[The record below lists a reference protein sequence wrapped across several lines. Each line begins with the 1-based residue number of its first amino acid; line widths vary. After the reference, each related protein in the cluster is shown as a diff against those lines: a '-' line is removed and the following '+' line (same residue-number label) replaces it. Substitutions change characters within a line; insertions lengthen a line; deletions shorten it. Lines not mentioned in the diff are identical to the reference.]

1 MDQINKPENPL
12 EKIRNFAIAAHIDH
26 GKSTLADRMLE
37 LTGTV
42 EKNKMKEQLLD
53 SMDIE
58 RERGITIKLQ
68 PVQMSWHGYTLNL
81 IDTPGHVDFT
91 YEVSRSLAAV
101 EGVILLVD
109 ATQGVQAQTLSNYF
123 LAKKQNLTII
133 PVINKIDMPAAE
145 PERVIAEMVQTLE
158 VNEADIIQISAK
170 LGTNVEAVL
179 DRVVEKVDAPISTQ
193 AEKRALIFD
202 SSFDPFKGVIAFV
215 RVFDGFFT
223 NGEAVKFL
231 GSRANAT
238 LVETGVFKPALSA
251 RTEIAAG
258 SIGYLA
264 TGLKDVTQVRV
275 GDTVVAQSQ
284 IETSALEGYREVR
297 PMVFAG
303 FYPVDNDR
311 FPALKDALEKLKL
324 NDASLT
330 FEADS
335 STALGFGFRCGF
347 LGLLHFEVVQE
358 RLEREY
364 DLDLVA
370 SSPTVKY
377 QIELTSGQT
386 VEISN
391 PSKFPGAAEIQILK
405 EPIINATIVSKDTYL
420 GGILELL
427 NNRRA
432 TVTDIRYVASQVV
445 MEFTLPLAEVVSD
458 FYDRLKS
465 ISSGYASFDYEL
477 AGWEEV
483 ESVKMDILV
492 AGDVVDALSQIVVRK
507 KAEETGRKLVEKL
520 KEVLPRQNFEVAI
533 QAAIGGKI
541 IARADVPAFRKD
553 VTAKLYGG
561 DVTRKNKLLDKQ
573 KKGKKR
579 LKQFGRV
586 QIPQEA
592 FLSVLKLG

>member
-1 MDQINKPENPL
+1 MNKEVSQNKLSL
-12 EKIRNFAIAAHIDH
+12 ERIRNFAIAAHIDH

-37 LTGTV
+37 LTGTIA
-42 EKNKMKEQLLD
+42 KNKMKEQLLD
-53 SMDIE
+53 QMDIE

-68 PVQMSWHGYTLNL
+68 PVQMNWKGYQLNL
-81 IDTPGHVDFT
+81 IDTPGHVDFS

-101 EGVILLVD
+101 EGVVLLVD
-109 ATQGVQAQTLSNYF
+109 ATQGIQAQTLSNFY
-123 LAKKQNLTII
+123 LAKKQNLKII
-133 PVINKIDMPAAE
+133 PVINKIDMPAAD
-145 PERVIAEMVQTLE
+145 PEKIAAEMVEILE
-158 VNEADIIQISAK
+158 VTEAEILKISAK
-170 LGTNVEAVL
+170 EGTNIERLL
-179 DRVVEKVDAPISTQ
+179 DSIIEKIPAPKSSQ
-193 AEKRALIFD
+193 GEKRALIFD

-215 RVFDGFFT
+215 RVFDGNFT
-223 NGEAVKFL
+223 QNEIVKFI
-231 GSRANAT
+231 GTKAKAA
-238 LVETGVFKPALSA
+238 LVETGVFKPQLLS
-251 RTEIAAG
+251 TSSLNEG
-258 SIGYLA
+258 EIGYLA
-264 TGLKDVTQVRV
+264 TGLKDVSLVRV
-275 GDTVVAQSQ
+275 GDTVTGAGEKESAQ
-284 IETSALEGYREVR
+284 LPGYREVR

-303 FYPVDNDR
+303 FYPADNDK
-311 FPALKDALEKLKL
+311 FPILKDGLEKLKL

-364 DLDLVA
+364 NLDLVA

-377 QIELTSGQT
+377 QIELTNGSEI
-386 VEISN
+386 EISN
-391 PSKFPGAAEIQILK
+391 PTKFPAPNEIAKLK
-405 EPIINATIVSKDTYL
+405 EPIISSTIVSRADYL

-432 TVTDIRYVASQVV
+432 TVTDIRYVSSQVLI
-445 MEFTLPLAEVVSD
+445 EFTLPLAEVVSD

-483 ESVKMDILV
+483 EAVKMDILV
-492 AGDVVDALSQIVVRK
+492 AGDVVDALSQIVVKK
-507 KAEETGRKLVEKL
+507 KAEETGRKLVDKL
-520 KEVLPRQNFEVAI
+520 KEVLPRQNFEVSI

-579 LKQFGRV
+579 LKQFGKV

-592 FLSVLKLG
+592 FLSILKI

>member
-1 MDQINKPENPL
+1 MKN
-12 EKIRNFAIAAHIDH
+12 IRNFAIAAHIDH

-37 LTGTV
+37 ITGTI
-42 EKNKMKEQLLD
+42 EESKMKEQLLD
-53 SMDIE
+53 QMDIE

-68 PVQMSWHGYTLNL
+68 PVQMNWKGYELNL
-81 IDTPGHVDFT
+81 IDTPGHVDFS

-101 EGVILLVD
+101 EGVVLLVD
-109 ATQGVQAQTLSNYF
+109 ATQGIQAQTLSNFY
-123 LAKKQNLTII
+123 LAKKQKLKII
-133 PVINKIDMPAAE
+133 PVINKIDMPAADAE
-145 PERVIAEMVQTLE
+145 KVTSEMVEILE
-158 VNEADIIQISAK
+158 VEEDSIIKISAK
-170 LGTNVEAVL
+170 AGTNIEKVL
-179 DRVVEKVDAPISTQ
+179 DAIIERVPAPNSSQ
-193 AEKRALIFD
+193 EEKRALIFD
-202 SSFDPFKGVIAFV
+202 SSFDSFKGVIAFV
-215 RVFDGFFT
+215 RVFDGNFT
-223 NGEAVKFL
+223 VGEEIVFL
-231 GSRANAT
+231 GTKAKGNII
-238 LVETGVFKPALSA
+238 ETGVLKPAL
-251 RTEIAAG
+251 TPKLVLEEG
-258 SIGYLA
+258 EIGYIA
-264 TGLKDVTQVRV
+264 TGFKDVSKVRV
-275 GDTVVAQSQ
+275 GDTIGAVG
-284 IETSALEGYREVR
+284 EKTTPPLPDYREVR

-303 FYPVDNDR
+303 FYPADNDK
-311 FPALKDALEKLKL
+311 FPVLKDALEKLAL

-377 QIELTSGQT
+377 QIELTNGQ
-386 VEISN
+386 VSEISN
-391 PSKFPGAAEIQILK
+391 PTKFPDPSEVKSIK
-405 EPIINATIVSKDTYL
+405 EPIITATIVSRSDYL
-420 GGILELL
+420 GGVLELL

-432 TVTDIRYVASQVV
+432 VVADIRYVGSQVV
-445 MEFTLPLAEVVSD
+445 IEFTLPLAEVVSD

-465 ISSGYASFDYEL
+465 VSSGYASFDYEL

-483 ESVKMDILV
+483 EAVKMDILV
-492 AGDVVDALSQIVVRK
+492 AKDVVDALSQVVVKK
-507 KAEETGRKLVEKL
+507 KADEVGRKLVEKL
-520 KEVLPRQNFEVAI
+520 KEVLPRQNFEVSI

-579 LKQFGRV
+579 LKQFGKV

-592 FLSVLKLG
+592 FLSILKI

>member
-1 MDQINKPENPL
+1 MKN
-12 EKIRNFAIAAHIDH
+12 IRNFAIAAHIDH

-37 LTGTV
+37 ITGTI
-42 EKNKMKEQLLD
+42 EKSKMKDQLLD
-53 SMDIE
+53 QMDIE

-68 PVQMSWHGYTLNL
+68 PVQMNWKGYQLNL
-81 IDTPGHVDFT
+81 IDTPGHVDFS

-101 EGVILLVD
+101 EGVLLLVD
-109 ATQGVQAQTLSNYF
+109 ATQGVQAQTLSNFY
-123 LAKKQNLTII
+123 LAKKQNLKII
-133 PVINKIDMPAAE
+133 PVINKIDMPSSD
-145 PERVIAEMVQTLE
+145 PEKVSSEMVEILE
-158 VNEADIIQISAK
+158 VEGSSIIKISAK
-170 LGTNVEAVL
+170 QGINIEKVL
-179 DRVVEKVDAPISTQ
+179 DTIVEKIPAPVSTQ
-193 AEKRALIFD
+193 EEKRALIFD
-202 SSFDPFKGVIAFV
+202 SSFDPFKGVIAYV
-215 RVFDGFFT
+215 RVVDGNFT
-223 NGEAVKFL
+223 NGEEIVFL
-231 GSRANAT
+231 GTKGKAT
-238 LVETGVFKPALSA
+238 IVEVGVLKPSLTRRSMI
-251 RTEIAAG
+251 EEG
-258 SIGYLA
+258 EIGYIA
-264 TGLKDVTQVRV
+264 TGLKDATKVRV
-275 GDTVVAQSQ
+275 GDTIGSV
-284 IETSALEGYREVR
+284 LEKTTPPLSGYKEVK

-303 FYPVDNDR
+303 FYPADNDR

-364 DLDLVA
+364 NLDLVA

-377 QIELTSGQT
+377 QIELTNGQ
-386 VEISN
+386 VSEISN
-391 PSKFPGAAEIQILK
+391 PTKFPDPSEIKSIK
-405 EPIINATIVSKDTYL
+405 EPIITATIVSRNDYL
-420 GGILELL
+420 GGVLELL

-432 TVTDIRYVASQVV
+432 TVFDIRYVGSQVV
-445 MEFTLPLAEVVSD
+445 IEFTLPLAEVVSD

-465 ISSGYASFDYEL
+465 VSSGYASFDYEL

-483 ESVKMDILV
+483 EAVKMDILV
-492 AGDVVDALSQIVVRK
+492 AKDVVDALSQVVVKK
-507 KAEETGRKLVEKL
+507 KADEVGRKLVEKL
-520 KEVLPRQNFEVAI
+520 KEVLPRQNFEVSI

-579 LKQFGRV
+579 LKQFGKV

-592 FLSVLKLG
+592 FLSILKI

>member
-1 MDQINKPENPL
+1 ML
-12 EKIRNFAIAAHIDH
+12 TIRNFAIAAHIDH

-42 EKNKMKEQLLD
+42 PQNKMKEQLLD
-53 SMDIE
+53 QLDIE

-68 PVQMSWHGYTLNL
+68 PVRMNWRGCTLNL
-81 IDTPGHVDFT
+81 IDTPGHVDFS

-101 EGVILLVD
+101 EWVVLLVD
-109 ATQGVQAQTLSNYF
+109 ATQGIQAQTLSNYY
-123 LAKKQNLTII
+123 LAQKQNLKII
-133 PVINKIDMPAAE
+133 PVINKIDLPAAQVE
-145 PERVIAEMVQTLE
+145 KVALE
-158 VNEADIIQISAK
+158 IIKVFGVKETDILKISAK
-170 LGTNVEAVL
+170 TGQGVKELL
-179 DRVVEKVDAPISTQ
+179 SKIIEKVPAPLTNEENS
-193 AEKRALIFD
+193 RALIFD
-202 SSFDPFKGVIAFV
+202 STYDPFKGVIAYV
-215 RVFDGFFT
+215 RVF
-223 NGEAVKFL
+223 NGSFKERDQVKFI
-231 GSRANAT
+231 GTKASAS
-238 LVETGVFKPALSA
+238 LVEVGCFKPELKS
-251 RTEIAAG
+251 EEKLEAG
-258 SIGYLA
+258 EIGYLA
-264 TGLKDVTQVRV
+264 TGLKDVSQVRV
-275 GDTVVAQSQ
+275 GDTITLAANPSK
-284 IETSALEGYREVR
+284 EPLPGYRQVR

-311 FPALKDALEKLKL
+311 FPALKDGLEKLKL

-364 DLDLVA
+364 GLDLVA
-370 SSPTVKY
+370 STPTVNYK
-377 QIELTSGQT
+377 ITLTNDEE

-391 PSKFPGAAEIQILK
+391 PTKFPEPTKIKTIH
-405 EPIINATIVSKDTYL
+405 EPIINALIVTKESYL
-420 GGILELL
+420 GAILELL

-432 TVTDIRYVASQVV
+432 VVTDVKYAADQVLI
-445 MEFTLPLAEVVSD
+445 EFTLPLAEVISD

-477 AGWEEV
+477 SGWQEV
-483 ESVKMDILV
+483 DAVRMEILV
-492 AGDVVDALSQIVVRK
+492 AKEIVDALSQIVVRK
-507 KAEETGRKLVEKL
+507 KADEVGRKLVEKL
-520 KEVLPRQNFEVAI
+520 KEVLPRQNFEISV
-533 QAAIGGKI
+533 QAAVGGKI

-592 FLSVLKLG
+592 FLSVLKI

>member
-1 MDQINKPENPL
+1 MKN
-12 EKIRNFAIAAHIDH
+12 IRNFAIAAHIDH

-37 LTGTV
+37 ITGTI
-42 EKNKMKEQLLD
+42 EESKMKEQLLD
-53 SMDIE
+53 QMDIE

-68 PVQMSWHGYTLNL
+68 PVQMNWKGYELNL
-81 IDTPGHVDFT
+81 IDTPGHVDFS

-101 EGVILLVD
+101 EGVVLLVD
-109 ATQGVQAQTLSNYF
+109 ATQSIQAQTLSNFY
-123 LAKKQNLTII
+123 LAKKQKLKII
-133 PVINKIDMPAAE
+133 PVINKIDMPAADAE
-145 PERVIAEMVQTLE
+145 KVTSEMVEILE
-158 VNEADIIQISAK
+158 VEEDSIIKISAK
-170 LGTNVEAVL
+170 AGTNIEKVL
-179 DRVVEKVDAPISTQ
+179 DAIIERVPAPNSSQ
-193 AEKRALIFD
+193 EEKRALIFD
-202 SSFDPFKGVIAFV
+202 SSFDSFKGVIAFV
-215 RVFDGFFT
+215 RVFDGNFT
-223 NGEAVKFL
+223 VGEEIVFL
-231 GSRANAT
+231 GTKAKGNII
-238 LVETGVFKPALSA
+238 ETGVLKPAL
-251 RTEIAAG
+251 TPKLVLEEG
-258 SIGYLA
+258 EIGYIA
-264 TGLKDVTQVRV
+264 TGFKDVSKVRV
-275 GDTVVAQSQ
+275 GDTIGAVG
-284 IETSALEGYREVR
+284 EKTTPPLPDYREVR

-303 FYPVDNDR
+303 FYPADNDK
-311 FPALKDALEKLKL
+311 FPVLKDALEKLAL

-377 QIELTSGQT
+377 QIELTNGQ
-386 VEISN
+386 VSEISN
-391 PSKFPGAAEIQILK
+391 PTKFPDPSEVKSIK
-405 EPIINATIVSKDTYL
+405 EPIITATIVSRSDYL
-420 GGILELL
+420 GGVLELL

-432 TVTDIRYVASQVV
+432 VVADIRYVGSQVV
-445 MEFTLPLAEVVSD
+445 IEFTLPLAEVVSD

-465 ISSGYASFDYEL
+465 VSSGYASFDYEL

-483 ESVKMDILV
+483 EAVKMDILV
-492 AGDVVDALSQIVVRK
+492 AKDVVDALSQVVVKK
-507 KAEETGRKLVEKL
+507 KADEVGRKLVEKL
-520 KEVLPRQNFEVAI
+520 KEVLPRQNFEVSI

-579 LKQFGRV
+579 LKQFGKV

-592 FLSVLKLG
+592 FLSILKI

>member
-1 MDQINKPENPL
+1 MKN
-12 EKIRNFAIAAHIDH
+12 IRNFAIAAHIDH

-37 LTGTV
+37 ITGTI
-42 EKNKMKEQLLD
+42 EKSKMKDQLLD
-53 SMDIE
+53 QMDIE

-68 PVQMSWHGYTLNL
+68 PVQMSWKGYQLNL
-81 IDTPGHVDFT
+81 IDTPGHVDFS

-101 EGVILLVD
+101 EGVLLLVD
-109 ATQGVQAQTLSNYF
+109 ATQGVQAQTLSNFY
-123 LAKKQNLTII
+123 LAKKQNLKII
-133 PVINKIDMPAAE
+133 PVINKIDMPSSD
-145 PERVIAEMVQTLE
+145 PEKVSSEMVEILGVE
-158 VNEADIIQISAK
+158 GSSIIKISAK
-170 LGTNVEAVL
+170 QGINIEKVL
-179 DRVVEKVDAPISTQ
+179 DTIVEKIPAPVSTQ
-193 AEKRALIFD
+193 EEKRALIFD
-202 SSFDPFKGVIAFV
+202 SSFDPFKGVIAYV
-215 RVFDGFFT
+215 RVVDGNFT
-223 NGEAVKFL
+223 VGEEIVFL
-231 GSRANAT
+231 GTKGKAT
-238 LVETGVFKPALSA
+238 IVEVGVLKPSLTRRSVI
-251 RTEIAAG
+251 EEG
-258 SIGYLA
+258 EIGYIA
-264 TGLKDVTQVRV
+264 TGLKDATKVRV
-275 GDTVVAQSQ
+275 GDTIGSV
-284 IETSALEGYREVR
+284 LEKTTPPLPGYKEVK

-303 FYPVDNDR
+303 FYPADNDK

-364 DLDLVA
+364 NLDLVA

-377 QIELTSGQT
+377 QIELTNGST
-386 VEISN
+386 NEFSN
-391 PSKFPGAAEIQILK
+391 PTKFPEPTEIKTIR
-405 EPIINATIVSKDTYL
+405 EPIITATIVSRNDYL
-420 GGILELL
+420 GGVLELL

-432 TVTDIRYVASQVV
+432 TVFDIRYVGSQVV
-445 MEFTLPLAEVVSD
+445 IEFTLPLAEVVSD

-465 ISSGYASFDYEL
+465 VSSGYASFDYEL

-483 ESVKMDILV
+483 SAVKMDILV
-492 AGDVVDALSQIVVRK
+492 AKDVVDALSQVVVKK
-507 KAEETGRKLVEKL
+507 KADEVGRKLVEKL
-520 KEVLPRQNFEVAI
+520 KEVLPRQNFEVSI
-533 QAAIGGKI
+533 QAAVGGKI

-579 LKQFGRV
+579 LKQFGKV

-592 FLSVLKLG
+592 FLSILKI

>member
-1 MDQINKPENPL
+1 MQ
-12 EKIRNFAIAAHIDH
+12 KIRNFAIAAHIDH

-42 EKNKMKEQLLD
+42 EQSKMKEQLLD
-53 SMDIE
+53 QMDIE

-68 PVQMSWHGYTLNL
+68 PVQMNWKGFELNL

-101 EGVILLVD
+101 EGVVLLVD
-109 ATQGVQAQTLSNYF
+109 ATQGVQAQTLSNFF
-123 LAKKQNLTII
+123 LSQKQKLKII
-133 PVINKIDMPAAE
+133 PVINKIDMPAAD
-145 PERVIAEMVQTLE
+145 PDKVIKEMLETLK
-158 VNEADIIQISAK
+158 VNEDDIIQISARE
-170 LGTNVEAVL
+170 GTNVEKVL
-179 DRVVEKVDAPISTQ
+179 DAIVERIDPPTSAQEP
-193 AEKRALIFD
+193 KRALIFD
-202 SSFDPFKGVIAFV
+202 SSFDAFKGVIAYV
-215 RVFDGFFT
+215 RVFDGNFT
-223 NGEAVKFL
+223 KGEEVKFL
-231 GSRANAT
+231 GTKAVGN
-238 LVETGVFKPALSA
+238 LVEVGVFKPKLVEKSVLEEG
-251 RTEIAAG
+251 EIG
-258 SIGYLA
+258 FFA
-264 TGLKDVTQVRV
+264 TGLKTVEKVRV
-275 GDTVVAQSQ
+275 GDTVTSAE
-284 IETSALEGYREVR
+284 ETSSAALPGYREVR

-303 FYPVDNDR
+303 FYPVDNDK

-324 NDASLT
+324 NDASLVY
-330 FEADS
+330 EADS

-364 DLDLVA
+364 GLELVA

-377 QIELTSGQT
+377 QIELTSGENLE
-386 VEISN
+386 VAN
-391 PSKFPGAAEIQILK
+391 PTKFPNTTEIRSLK
-405 EPIINATIVSKDTYL
+405 EPVITATIVSRSDYL

-432 TVTDIRYVASQVV
+432 TVFDVKYLASQVV
-445 MEFTLPLAEVVSD
+445 IEFTLPLAEVVSD
-458 FYDRLKS
+458 FYDKLKS

-483 ESVKMDILV
+483 DAVKMDILV
-492 AGDVVDALSQIVVRK
+492 AKEVVDALCQIVVRK
-507 KAEETGRKLVEKL
+507 KAEEVGRKLVEKL
-520 KEVLPRQNFEVAI
+520 KEVLPRQNFEVSV
-533 QAAIGGKI
+533 QAAVGGKI

-579 LKQFGRV
+579 LKQFGKV

-592 FLSVLKLG
+592 FLSILKI

>member
-1 MDQINKPENPL
+1 MQ
-12 EKIRNFAIAAHIDH
+12 KIRNFAIAAHIDH

-37 LTGTV
+37 MTGTV
-42 EKNKMKEQLLD
+42 EHSKMKAQLLD
-53 SMDIE
+53 QMDIE

-68 PVQMSWHGYTLNL
+68 PVQMSWKGYELNL

-101 EGVILLVD
+101 EGVVLLID
-109 ATQGVQAQTLSNYF
+109 ATQGVQAQTLSNFY
-123 LAKKQNLTII
+123 LAKKQHLTIV
-133 PVINKIDMPAAE
+133 PVINKIDMPAAD
-145 PERVIAEMVQTLE
+145 PEKVISEMTEILNISADE
-158 VNEADIIQISAK
+158 VIKISAK
-170 LGTNVEAVL
+170 EGTNVENLL
-179 DRVVEKVDAPISTQ
+179 DRIVGKVPAPKNGQ

-202 SSFDPFKGVIAFV
+202 SSFDPFKGVIAYV
-215 RVFDGFFT
+215 RIFDGNFT
-223 NGEAVKFL
+223 KGEQVKFL
-231 GSRANAT
+231 GTAGEGS
-238 LVETGVFKPALSA
+238 LVEIGVFKPKLV
-251 RTEIAAG
+251 EKEVLEEG
-258 SIGYLA
+258 EIGYLA
-264 TGLKDVTQVRV
+264 TGLKDVNLVRV
-275 GDTVVAQSQ
+275 GDTIVSKT
-284 IETSALEGYREVR
+284 EKTSSPLPGYREIR

-303 FYPVDNDR
+303 FYPADNDK

-364 DLDLVA
+364 NLDLVA

-377 QIELTSGQT
+377 QVELTSGENT
-386 VEISN
+386 EISN
-391 PSKFPGAAEIQILK
+391 PTKFPDPSEIRSLK
-405 EPIINATIVSKDTYL
+405 EPIITATIVSRSEYL

-432 TVTDIRYVASQVV
+432 VVADIRYISSQVV
-445 MEFTLPLAEVVSD
+445 IEFTLPLAEVVSD
-458 FYDRLKS
+458 FYDKLKS
-465 ISSGYASFDYEL
+465 VSSGYASFDYEL

-483 ESVKMDILV
+483 DAVKLDILV
-492 AGDVVDALSQIVVRK
+492 AKDVVDALSQIVVKK
-507 KAEETGRKLVEKL
+507 KAEEVGRKLVEKL
-520 KEVLPRQNFEVAI
+520 KEVLPRQNFEVSI

-579 LKQFGRV
+579 LKQFGKV

-592 FLSVLKLG
+592 FLSVLKI

>member
-1 MDQINKPENPL
+1 M

-37 LTGTV
+37 ITGTI
-42 EKNKMKEQLLD
+42 EKSKMKNQLLD
-53 SMDIE
+53 QMDIE

-68 PVQMSWHGYTLNL
+68 PVRMGWKGYILNL
-81 IDTPGHVDFT
+81 IDTPGHVDFS

-101 EGVILLVD
+101 EGVVLLVD
-109 ATQGVQAQTLSNYF
+109 ATQGIQAQTLSNFY
-123 LAKKQNLTII
+123 LAEKQKLKII
-133 PVINKIDMPAAE
+133 PVINKIDMPAAN
-145 PERVIAEMVQTLE
+145 PEQVAREMVELLE
-158 VNEADIIQISAK
+158 VSPEDIIKISAK
-170 LGTNVEAVL
+170 VGTNIEKVL
-179 DRVVEKVDAPISTQ
+179 DEIVEKIPGPESSQ
-193 AEKRALIFD
+193 EEKRALIFD
-202 SSFDPFKGVIAFV
+202 STFDPFKGVIAYI
-215 RVFDGFFT
+215 RVFDGNFSK
-223 NGEAVKFL
+223 GEAINFL
-231 GSRANAT
+231 GTKKQTTVLEA
-238 LVETGVFKPALSA
+238 GVFKPNLVERSVL
-251 RTEIAAG
+251 EEG
-258 SIGYLA
+258 EIGYIA
-264 TGLKDVTQVRV
+264 TGLKDVSQVRV
-275 GDTVVAQSQ
+275 GDTIGGVGEKQ
-284 IETSALEGYREVR
+284 TSPLPGYKEIRS
-297 PMVFAG
+297 MVFAG
-303 FYPVDNDR
+303 FYPVDNDK

-324 NDASLT
+324 NDASLV

-364 DLDLVA
+364 HLELVA

-377 QIELTSGQT
+377 QIETTGGEKI
-386 VEISN
+386 EISN
-391 PSKFPGAAEIQILK
+391 PTKFPDPSEINSIK
-405 EPIINATIVSKDTYL
+405 EPIIAATIVVRSDYL

-427 NNRRA
+427 SNRRA
-432 TVTDIRYVASQVV
+432 TVFDVKYVASQVII
-445 MEFTLPLAEVVSD
+445 EFTLPLAEVVSD

-483 ESVKMDILV
+483 DAVKMDILV
-492 AGDVVDALSQIVVRK
+492 AKDVVDALSQVVVKK
-507 KAEETGRKLVEKL
+507 KAEDVGRRLVEKL
-520 KEVLPRQNFEVAI
+520 KEVLPRQNFEVSI
-533 QAAIGGKI
+533 QAAVGGKI

-579 LKQFGRV
+579 LKQFGKV

-592 FLSVLKLG
+592 FLSILKI

>member
-1 MDQINKPENPL
+1 MQ
-12 EKIRNFAIAAHIDH
+12 KIRNFAIAAHIDH

-37 LTGTV
+37 ITGTV
-42 EKNKMKEQLLD
+42 ERSKMKAQLLD
-53 SMDIE
+53 QMDIE

-68 PVQMSWHGYTLNL
+68 PVQMNWKGYELNL

-101 EGVILLVD
+101 EGVVLLVD
-109 ATQGVQAQTLSNYF
+109 ATQGVQAQTLSNFY
-123 LAKKQNLTII
+123 LSQRQNLIII
-133 PVINKIDMPAAE
+133 PVINKIDMPAAN
-145 PERVIAEMVQTLE
+145 PEKVISEMTEIL
-158 VNEADIIQISAK
+158 NISADDVTKISAK
-170 LGTNVEAVL
+170 EGTNIEALL
-179 DRVVEKVDAPISTQ
+179 DRIVEKVPAPRVGQ

-202 SSFDPFKGVIAFV
+202 SSFDQFKGVIAYV
-215 RVFDGFFT
+215 RVFDGNFT
-223 NGEAVKFL
+223 KGEQVKFL
-231 GSRANAT
+231 GTSGEGN
-238 LVETGVFKPALSA
+238 LVEIGVFKPNLV
-251 RTEIAAG
+251 EKEVLEEG
-258 SIGYLA
+258 EIGYLA
-264 TGLKDVTQVRV
+264 TGLKDVSLVRV
-275 GDTVVAQSQ
+275 GDTVVAKG
-284 IETSALEGYREVR
+284 EKTSSPLPGYREVR

-303 FYPVDNDR
+303 FYPADNDK
-311 FPALKDALEKLKL
+311 FPSLKDALEKLKL

-377 QIELTSGQT
+377 QLELTSGEN

-391 PSKFPGAAEIQILK
+391 PTKFPDPSEIRSLK
-405 EPIINATIVSKDTYL
+405 EPIITATIVSRSDYL

-432 TVTDIRYVASQVV
+432 TVADIRYISSQVV
-445 MEFTLPLAEVVSD
+445 IEFTLPLAEVVSD
-458 FYDRLKS
+458 FYDKLKS
-465 ISSGYASFDYEL
+465 VSSGYASFDYEL

-483 ESVKMDILV
+483 EAVKMDILV
-492 AGDVVDALSQIVVRK
+492 AKDVVDALSQIVVK
-507 KAEETGRKLVEKL
+507 KKSEEVGRKLVEKL
-520 KEVLPRQNFEVAI
+520 KEVLPRQNFEVSI

-579 LKQFGRV
+579 LKQFGKV

-592 FLSVLKLG
+592 FLSVLKI

>member
-1 MDQINKPENPL
+1 MS
-12 EKIRNFAIAAHIDH
+12 KIRNFAIAAHIDH

-37 LTGTV
+37 ITGTI
-42 EKNKMKEQLLD
+42 ERSKMKEQLLD
-53 SMDIE
+53 QMEIE

-68 PVQMSWHGYTLNL
+68 PVQMTWKGYELNL

-101 EGVILLVD
+101 EGVVLLVD
-109 ATQGVQAQTLSNYF
+109 ATQGVQAQTLSNFY
-123 LAKKQNLTII
+123 LSQKQKLTVI
-133 PVINKIDMPAAE
+133 PVINKIDMPAAD
-145 PERVIAEMVQTLE
+145 PERVISEMVETLK
-158 VNEADIIQISAK
+158 VEASEIIQISAK
-170 LGTNVEAVL
+170 EGTNVEQVL
-179 DRVVEKVDAPISTQ
+179 DRIVEKIPEPTFVQ
-193 AEKRALIFD
+193 EEKRALIFD
-202 SSFDPFKGVIAFV
+202 SSYDPFKGVIAYV
-215 RVFDGFFT
+215 RVFDGNFT
-223 NGEAVKFL
+223 TGEAVRFL
-231 GSRANAT
+231 GTGASGN
-238 LVETGVFKPALSA
+238 LVEVGVFKPNLVGKEALQ
-251 RTEIAAG
+251 EG
-258 SIGYLA
+258 EIGYLA
-264 TGLKDVTQVRV
+264 TGLKDASLVRV
-275 GDTVVAQSQ
+275 GDTIV
-284 IETSALEGYREVR
+284 SAAEKSGAPLSGYREVR

-303 FYPVDNDR
+303 FYPSDNDR
-311 FPALKDALEKLKL
+311 FPALKDALEKLRL

-364 DLDLVA
+364 NLDLVA

-377 QIELTSGQT
+377 QIELTSGENI
-386 VEISN
+386 EISN
-391 PSKFPGAAEIQILK
+391 PTKFPPPTEIRSLK
-405 EPIINATIVSKDTYL
+405 EPIINATIVSKSDYL
-420 GGILELL
+420 GAILELL
-427 NNRRA
+427 NSRRA
-432 TVTDIRYVASQVV
+432 SVSDIKYVVSQVV
-445 MEFTLPLAEVVSD
+445 IEFTLPLSEVVSD

-483 ESVKMDILV
+483 EAVKMDILV
-492 AGDVVDALSQIVVRK
+492 AKEVVDALSQIVVKK
-507 KAEETGRKLVEKL
+507 KAEEVGRKLVEKL
-520 KEVLPRQNFEVAI
+520 KEVLPRQNFEVSV

-579 LKQFGRV
+579 LKQFGKV

-592 FLSVLKLG
+592 FLAVLKI

>member
-1 MDQINKPENPL
+1 MS
-12 EKIRNFAIAAHIDH
+12 KIRNFAIAAHIDH

-37 LTGTV
+37 ITGTV
-42 EKNKMKEQLLD
+42 ERSKMKAQILD
-53 SMDIE
+53 QMDIE

-68 PVQMSWHGYTLNL
+68 PVQMSWKDYELNL

-101 EGVILLVD
+101 EGVVLLVD
-109 ATQGVQAQTLSNYF
+109 ATQGVQAQTLSNFY
-123 LAKKQNLTII
+123 LAKKQNLTIV
-133 PVINKIDMPAAE
+133 PVVNKIDMPAAN
-145 PERVIAEMVQTLE
+145 PDKVISEMVEIL
-158 VNEADIIQISAK
+158 DISKDQVIKISAK
-170 LGTNVEAVL
+170 EGTNVETLL
-179 DRVVEKVDAPISTQ
+179 DRIVEKIPAPISTQ
-193 AEKRALIFD
+193 SEKRALIFD
-202 SSFDPFKGVIAFV
+202 SSFDPFKGVIAYS
-215 RVFDGFFT
+215 RVFDGNFT
-223 NGEAVKFL
+223 KGEGVKFL
-231 GSRANAT
+231 GTSGEGN
-238 LVETGVFKPALSA
+238 LVEIGVFKPKLV
-251 RTEIAAG
+251 EKEVLEEG
-258 SIGYLA
+258 EIGYLA
-264 TGLKDVTQVRV
+264 TGLKDVSLVRV
-275 GDTVVAQSQ
+275 GDTIVSKG
-284 IETSALEGYREVR
+284 EKLTPPLPGYREVR

-303 FYPVDNDR
+303 FYPADNDK
-311 FPALKDALEKLKL
+311 FPALKDALKKLKL

-377 QIELTSGQT
+377 QIELTNGDNIE
-386 VEISN
+386 VSN
-391 PSKFPGAAEIQILK
+391 PTKFPEPSEIRSLK
-405 EPIINATIVSKDTYL
+405 EPIISSTIVSRSDYL

-432 TVTDIRYVASQVV
+432 SVFDIKYIASQVV
-445 MEFTLPLAEVVSD
+445 IEFTLPLSEVVSD

-465 ISSGYASFDYEL
+465 VSSGYASFDYEL

-483 ESVKMDILV
+483 DAVKMDILV
-492 AGDVVDALSQIVVRK
+492 AKDVVDALSQIVVK
-507 KAEETGRKLVEKL
+507 KKSDEVGRKLVEKL
-520 KEVLPRQNFEVAI
+520 KEVLPRQNFEVSI

-579 LKQFGRV
+579 LKQFGKV

-592 FLSVLKLG
+592 FLSVLKI

>member
-1 MDQINKPENPL
+1 ML
-12 EKIRNFAIAAHIDH
+12 TIRNFAIAAHIDH

-42 EKNKMKEQLLD
+42 PQNKMKEQLLD
-53 SMDIE
+53 QLDIE

-68 PVQMSWHGYTLNL
+68 PVRMNWRGCTLNL
-81 IDTPGHVDFT
+81 IDTPGHVDFS

-101 EGVILLVD
+101 EGVVLLVD
-109 ATQGVQAQTLSNYF
+109 ATQGIQAQTLSNYY
-123 LAKKQNLTII
+123 LAQKQNLKII
-133 PVINKIDMPAAE
+133 PVINKIDLPAAQVE
-145 PERVIAEMVQTLE
+145 KVALE
-158 VNEADIIQISAK
+158 IIKVFGVKETDILKISAK
-170 LGTNVEAVL
+170 TGQGVKELL
-179 DRVVEKVDAPISTQ
+179 SKIIEKVPAPLTNEENS
-193 AEKRALIFD
+193 RALIFD
-202 SSFDPFKGVIAFV
+202 STYDPFKGVIAYV
-215 RVFDGFFT
+215 RVF
-223 NGEAVKFL
+223 NGSFKERDQVKFI
-231 GSRANAT
+231 GTKASAS
-238 LVETGVFKPALSA
+238 LVEVGCFKPELKS
-251 RTEIAAG
+251 EEKLEAG
-258 SIGYLA
+258 EIGYLA
-264 TGLKDVTQVRV
+264 TGLKDVSQVRV
-275 GDTVVAQSQ
+275 GDTITLAANPSK
-284 IETSALEGYREVR
+284 EPLPGYRQVR

-311 FPALKDALEKLKL
+311 FPALKDGLEKLKL

-364 DLDLVA
+364 GLDLVA
-370 SSPTVKY
+370 STPTVNYK
-377 QIELTSGQT
+377 ITLTNDEE

-391 PSKFPGAAEIQILK
+391 PTKFPEPTKIKTIH
-405 EPIINATIVSKDTYL
+405 EPIINALIVTKESYL
-420 GGILELL
+420 GAILELL

-432 TVTDIRYVASQVV
+432 VVTDVKYAADQVLI
-445 MEFTLPLAEVVSD
+445 EFTLPLAEVISD

-477 AGWEEV
+477 SGWQEV
-483 ESVKMDILV
+483 DAVRMEILV
-492 AGDVVDALSQIVVRK
+492 AKEIVDALSQIVVRK
-507 KAEETGRKLVEKL
+507 KADEVGRKLVEKL
-520 KEVLPRQNFEVAI
+520 KEVLPRQNFEISV
-533 QAAIGGKI
+533 QAAVGGKI

-592 FLSVLKLG
+592 FLSVLKI

>member
-1 MDQINKPENPL
+1 MEN
-12 EKIRNFAIAAHIDH
+12 IRNFAIAAHIDH

-37 LTGTV
+37 ITGTI
-42 EKNKMKEQLLD
+42 EKSKMKDQLLD
-53 SMDIE
+53 QMDIE

-68 PVQMSWHGYTLNL
+68 PVQMNWKGYQLNL
-81 IDTPGHVDFT
+81 IDTPGHVDFS

-101 EGVILLVD
+101 EGVLLLVD
-109 ATQGVQAQTLSNYF
+109 ATQGVQAQTLSNFY
-123 LAKKQNLTII
+123 LAKKQNLKII
-133 PVINKIDMPAAE
+133 PVINKIDMPSSD
-145 PERVIAEMVQTLE
+145 PEKVSSEMVEILE
-158 VNEADIIQISAK
+158 VEGSSIIKISAK
-170 LGTNVEAVL
+170 QGINIEKVL
-179 DRVVEKVDAPISTQ
+179 DTIVEKIPAPVSTQ
-193 AEKRALIFD
+193 EEKRALIFD
-202 SSFDPFKGVIAFV
+202 SSFDPFKGVIAYV
-215 RVFDGFFT
+215 RVVDGNFT
-223 NGEAVKFL
+223 TGEEIVFL
-231 GSRANAT
+231 GTKGKAT
-238 LVETGVFKPALSA
+238 IVEVGVLKPSLTRRSVI
-251 RTEIAAG
+251 EEG
-258 SIGYLA
+258 EIGYIA
-264 TGLKDVTQVRV
+264 TGLKDATKVRV
-275 GDTVVAQSQ
+275 GDTIGSV
-284 IETSALEGYREVR
+284 LEKTTPPLSGYKEVK

-303 FYPVDNDR
+303 FYPADNDR

-364 DLDLVA
+364 NLDLVA

-377 QIELTSGQT
+377 QIELTNGQ
-386 VEISN
+386 VSEISN
-391 PSKFPGAAEIQILK
+391 PTKFPDPSEIKTIK
-405 EPIINATIVSKDTYL
+405 EPIITATIVSRNDYL
-420 GGILELL
+420 GGVLELL

-432 TVTDIRYVASQVV
+432 TVSDIRYVGSQVV
-445 MEFTLPLAEVVSD
+445 LEFTLPLAEVVSD

-465 ISSGYASFDYEL
+465 VSSGYASFDYEL

-483 ESVKMDILV
+483 IAVKMDILV
-492 AGDVVDALSQIVVRK
+492 AKDVVDALSQVVVKK
-507 KAEETGRKLVEKL
+507 KADEVGRKLVEKL
-520 KEVLPRQNFEVAI
+520 KEVLPRQNFEVSI
-533 QAAIGGKI
+533 QAAVGGKI

-579 LKQFGRV
+579 LKQFGKV

-592 FLSVLKLG
+592 FLSILKI